1 MTKSIADDVL
11 DFAITREQEA
21 HDFYQDLANRSQ
33 RPGMKEL
40 FAHFAQE
47 ELGHRR
53 KLEAI
58 KAGEMSTGSM
68 KPVTDLKIA
77 DYTVQVEVTGNL
89 SYQDAL
95 ILAMKR
101 EKAAFRLYTD
111 LSNMVAESTMK
122 ATFAALAQE
131 EAKHKLR
138 FEVEYDDVIL
148 TEN

>member
-11 DFAITREQEA
+11 DFAIAREQEA
-21 HDFYQDLANRSQ
+21 HDFYEDLANRSK
-33 RPGMKEL
+33 RPGVKEL
-40 FAHFAQE
+40 FEQFAQE
-47 ELGHRR
+47 ELGHKR

-58 KAGEMSTGSM
+58 KEGQLSTPSLQ
-68 KPVTDLKIA
+68 PVTDLKIA
-77 DYTVQVEVTGNL
+77 DYTVQVEVTENL
-89 SYQDAL
+89 GYQDAL

-111 LSNMVAESTMK
+111 LAKMISEPTMR

>member
-11 DFAITREQEA
+11 DFAIAREQEA
-21 HDFYQDLANRSQ
+21 HDFYVDLANRSK

-40 FAHFAQE
+40 FDYFARE
-47 ELGHRR
+47 ELGHKR

-58 KAGEMSTGSM
+58 KEGQLATPSM
-68 KPVTDLKIA
+68 QPVADLKIA
-77 DYTVQVEVTGNL
+77 DYTVQVEVTEDLG
-89 SYQDAL
+89 YQDAL

-111 LSNMVAESTMK
+111 LAKMMSEPTMS

-148 TEN
+148 TDN